1 MPLSYQRPCVTKNI
15 SDDFKAHVKRGSNL
29 PGLDYTCSVGS
40 KVFATAIGRVVGV
53 SDYANQS
60 MGRYVILKHRDGR
73 KSYYLHL
80 SKLRVKVG
88 DRVERGDTI
97 ALSGNTGTTTTG
109 PHLHFSIKNV
119 LGRCVDP
126 AIILSKFRPP
136 KGVAVKVIP
145 E

>member
-1 MPLSYQRPCVTKNI
+1 MPISYQRPCVTREVR
-15 SDDFKAHVKRGSNL
+15 DDFKDHQRRGSKL
-29 PGLDYTCSVGS
+29 PGLDYACKTGDR
-40 KVFATAIGRVVGV
+40 VFATASGRVVGA
-53 SDYANQS
+53 SDYANQV
-60 MGRYVILKHRDGR
+60 MGRHLILKHRDGR

-88 DRVERGDTI
+88 DRVERGKVI

-126 AIILSKFRPP
+126 AKILSKYRPP

-145 E
+145 G